1 MWDRT
6 LGVWHYEVV
15 ENFFYR
21 WYFCPLFTVLM
32 NCIVFLKM
40 LTFKVLVSTSPHHF
54 LPKEFNW
61 HFFICLIACRKWKC
75 GWAGTEW
82 LIDCRK
88 WKCGWDG
95 TDWLIDWLQEVEM
108 LLSWSWLIDCRKG
121 NCSWAGADLSAAGH
135 SCWSLHSC
143 GHRIVEVTIFY

>member
-1 MWDRT
+1 
-6 LGVWHYEVV
+6 
-15 ENFFYR
+15 
-21 WYFCPLFTVLM
+21 
-32 NCIVFLKM
+32 M

-88 WKCGWDG
+88 WKCGWAGTDWLIDCRNWKCGWAG

-121 NCSWAGADLSAAGH
+121 NCSWAGADLYAAGH